1 MQVLTPRNQAG
12 VLSLTHPPEVPKL
25 GSGKGDWAR
34 SKFEFHHWARPRM
47 LPVSLKAAKRGWLRL
62 APLLAL
68 LVAPAAHTQSQQQTD
83 TDPNPSDV
91 TLPAITAVPIFSAG
105 MAYNTFIQG
114 GTPNLH
120 PFFSPVVLIP
130 LGQNWLIENRD
141 TFEINLA
148 PVPGESGYKG
158 QLEKEVDYL
167 QLDYIA
173 NRFVT
178 VSVGRFLTPF
188 GVYNERLY
196 PVWIR
201 DLQSDP
207 LILPIST
214 GPSGAGTGVMLRGGF
229 NATPK
234 IEINYATYFYTLST
248 YSPLDSDRDIGMR
261 AGVFLSGPRLEFGG
275 SFQYLLQDDHSN
287 AFGFHFAWQP
297 PPLPLDI
304 RAEYARSHNGSGYWI
319 ESAYKLSQ
327 VPIWR
332 DEMRRVQL
340 VARMQQFYTGKVE
353 DDDLPGVNTNMFEFG
368 MNYYFRDDLR
378 FVTSY
383 GRQFAPESGNMNIW
397 TLGLTYRFVV
407 PVGHGDLQ

>member
-1 MQVLTPRNQAG
+1 
-12 VLSLTHPPEVPKL
+12 
-25 GSGKGDWAR
+25 
-34 SKFEFHHWARPRM
+34 M
-47 LPVSLKAAKRGWLRL
+47 LPVSLSSANQAPVRCAAV
-62 APLLAL
+62 LLAL
-68 LVAPAAHTQSQQQTD
+68 LLAPAVFAQAETQDATLGQI
-83 TDPNPSDV
+83 DPNVPDVFLPSV
-91 TLPAITAVPIFSAG
+91 SAVPIISAG

-120 PFFSPVVLIP
+120 PLISPVILIP
-130 LGQNWLIENRD
+130 LGQNWLIESRD

-148 PVPGESGYKG
+148 PVPGESGYRG
-158 QLEKEVDYL
+158 YLQKEVDYL

-173 NRFVT
+173 NPYLTVT
-178 VSVGRFLTPF
+178 VGRFLTPF

-229 NATPK
+229 KTTPK
-234 IEINYATYFYTLST
+234 VEVNYATYFSTLST
-248 YSPLDSDRDIGMR
+248 DTPLDSDRDIGAR
-261 AGVFLSGPRLEFGG
+261 AGIFLPGPRLEVGG
-275 SFQYLLQDDHSN
+275 SFQHLLQGDHSN

-297 PPLPLDI
+297 SPLPLDI

-327 VPIWR
+327 VPIWH

-340 VARMQQFYTGKVE
+340 VTRMQQFYVGKVLN
-353 DDDLPGVNTNMFEFG
+353 DDLLTVNTNMFEFG
-368 MNYYFRDDLR
+368 MNYYFRDDFR
-378 FVTSY
+378 FVSSY
-383 GRQFAPESGNMNIW
+383 GRQFAPGGGNMNVW
-397 TLGLTYRFVV
+397 TLGVTYRFVL
-407 PVGHGDLQ
+407 PVGHGDVQ

>member
-1 MQVLTPRNQAG
+1 LVRNYPVIHRSARQMMLS
-12 VLSLTHPPEVPKL
+12 VSLTAARRGRL
-25 GSGKGDWAR
+25 WWA
-34 SKFEFHHWARPRM
+34 A
-47 LPVSLKAAKRGWLRL
+47 VSLALFL
-62 APLLAL
+62 APT
-68 LVAPAAHTQSQQQTD
+68 AHAQSQQQD
-83 TDPNPSDV
+83 ADPNPPDATS
-91 TLPAITAVPIFSAG
+91 LAISAVPIFSAG

-120 PFFSPVVLIP
+120 PLLSPVILIP
-130 LGQNWLIENRD
+130 FGQNWLVESRD

-158 QLEKEVDYL
+158 YLQKEVDYL

-173 NRFVT
+173 NRYVT
-178 VSVGRFLTPF
+178 ITVGRFLTPF
-188 GVYNERLY
+188 GVFNERLY

-214 GPSGAGTGVMLRGGF
+214 GPSGAGSGVMLRGAF

-234 IEINYATYFYTLST
+234 MEINYATYFSTLNT
-248 YSPLDSDRDIGMR
+248 DPPWDSDRMFGWR
-261 AGVFLSGPRLEFGG
+261 AGMYLPGPRLEFGG
-275 SFQYLLQDDHSN
+275 SFQHLLQEDHSN

-304 RAEYARSHNGSGYWI
+304 RAEYARSHSGSGYWI

-327 VPIWR
+327 VPVLQ
-332 DEMRRVQL
+332 DQMRRVQL
-340 VARMQQFYTGKVE
+340 VARLQQFYAGRFVSPN
-353 DDDLPGVNTNMFEFG
+353 LPTVNTNMFEFG
-368 MNYYFRDDLR
+368 INYYFQDDLR

-383 GRQFAPESGNMNIW
+383 GRQFAPEGGNMNVW
-397 TLGLTYRFVV
+397 TVGVTYRLAL
-407 PVGHGDLQ
+407 PVGHGDVQ